1 MQNARFENN
10 CFKSNKKHAVKLIY
24 TIIEIWRYKMAS
36 YLLPVE
42 ETRGVTQKLE
52 KKVSKE
58 LITEDGYSK
67 NLTLQT

>member
-1 MQNARFENN
+1 MHKQGLKTIVSSQIKNLYSSF
-10 CFKSNKKHAVKLIY
+10 
-24 TIIEIWRYKMAS
+24 TIIEMWQNKMAS

-58 LITEDGYSK
+58 LITEDGYCK
-67 NLTLQT
+67 TLQT

>member
-1 MQNARFENN
+1 MWQN
-10 CFKSNKKHAVKLIY
+10 
-24 TIIEIWRYKMAS
+24 KMAS

-58 LITEDGYSK
+58 LITEDGYCKK
-67 NLTLQT
+67 NLTLQSRNLMNIMTQQECF

>member
-1 MQNARFENN
+1 MWQN
-10 CFKSNKKHAVKLIY
+10 
-24 TIIEIWRYKMAS
+24 KMAS

-58 LITEDGYSK
+58 LITEDGYCK
-67 NLTLQT
+67 NLTLQTYTFQ